1 MIRLIGVVGKVFV
14 LDLASDMEGTISLTG
29 GISKDVDENIC
40 TLEELKYIETSFK
53 TKRVSMSGGDISK
66 VVERIATLSSSSG
79 GGGGIDPAL
88 LGLKEDKSN
97 KTTTIS
103 GTGSNISYPTTSAVV
118 NYMSGTLTSFKT
130 SLELNTYAR
139 LADMTSRLSTKVD
152 KTQLIDYPT
161 TVEVDTK
168 INAID
173 LSSKA
178 DKLVEIP
185 RSALDIP
192 VSMGIPLYTLDTGGN
207 YILCEPDFW
216 VDIGNGMCIP
226 AYSKS
231 KLQRV

>member
-1 MIRLIGVVGKVFV
+1 MITITTGDGKFFFSDFV
-14 LDLASDMEGTISLTG
+14 NLFEEQSAEIDENALDLKELQYLLSAYNTRRIYT
-29 GISKDVDENIC
+29 N
-40 TLEELKYIETSFK
+40 EEDYVKI
-53 TKRVSMSGGDISK
+53 RD
-66 VVERIATLSSSSG
+66 RIALLSTSSSG
-79 GGGGIDPAL
+79 GGGDIDPAL

-139 LADMTSRLSTKVD
+139 LADMSSRLSTKVD

-168 INAID
+168 IAAID

-185 RSALDIP
+185 QSALDIP
-192 VSMGIPLYTLDTGGN
+192 VSMGIPLNTLDTGGN
-207 YILCEPDFW
+207 YILCEPDSW
-216 VDIGNGMCIP
+216 IDIGHGMCIP

-231 KLQRV
+231 KLQSV

>member
-1 MIRLIGVVGKVFV
+1 MITITTGDGKFFFSDFV
-14 LDLASDMEGTISLTG
+14 NLFEEQSAEIDENALDLKELQYLLSAYNTRRIYT
-29 GISKDVDENIC
+29 N
-40 TLEELKYIETSFK
+40 EEDYVKI
-53 TKRVSMSGGDISK
+53 RD
-66 VVERIATLSSSSG
+66 RIALLSTSSSG
-79 GGGGIDPAL
+79 GGGDIDPAL

-118 NYMSGTLTSFKT
+118 SYMNGTLTSFKT
-130 SLELNTYAR
+130 SLELNTYSK
-139 LADMTSRLSTKVD
+139 LSDLTSRLSTKVD
-152 KTQLIDYPT
+152 KTQLMNYPT
-161 TVEVDTK
+161 TVEVDAK
-168 INAID
+168 IAAID

-185 RSALDIP
+185 QSALDIP

-207 YILCEPDFW
+207 YILCEPDSW

-231 KLQRV
+231 KLQSV

>member
-1 MIRLIGVVGKVFV
+1 MITITTGDGKFFFSDFV
-14 LDLASDMEGTISLTG
+14 NLFEEQSAEIDENALDL
-29 GISKDVDENIC
+29 K
-40 TLEELKYIETSFK
+40 ELQYLLSAYN
-53 TKRVSMSGGDISK
+53 TKRIYINEEDYVK
-66 VVERIATLSSSSG
+66 VRDRIALLSASSSG
-79 GGGGIDPAL
+79 GGGDIDPAL

-130 SLELNTYAR
+130 SLELNTYAK
-139 LADMTSRLSTKVD
+139 LSDMISRLSTLVD
-152 KTQLIDYPT
+152 KAQLINYPT
-161 TVEVDTK
+161 VTEVDTK
-168 INAID
+168 IAAID

-185 RSALDIP
+185 QSDLDIP

-207 YILCEPDFW
+207 YILCEPDSW

-231 KLQRV
+231 KLQSV

>member
-1 MIRLIGVVGKVFV
+1 MITITTGDGKFFFSDFV
-14 LDLASDMEGTISLTG
+14 NLFEEQSAEIDENALDLKELQYLLSAYNTRRIYT
-29 GISKDVDENIC
+29 N
-40 TLEELKYIETSFK
+40 EEDYVKI
-53 TKRVSMSGGDISK
+53 RD
-66 VVERIATLSSSSG
+66 RIALLSTSSSG
-79 GGGGIDPAL
+79 GGGDIDPAL

-139 LADMTSRLSTKVD
+139 LEDMTSRLSTKVD
-152 KTQLIDYPT
+152 KTQLIAYPT
-161 TVEVDTK
+161 TIEVDTK

-185 RSALDIP
+185 QSALDIP
-192 VSMGIPLYTLDTGGN
+192 VSSGIPLYTLDTGGN

-231 KLQRV
+231 KLKSV

>member
-1 MIRLIGVVGKVFV
+1 MITITTGDGKFFFSDFV
-14 LDLASDMEGTISLTG
+14 NLFEEQSAEIDENALDL
-29 GISKDVDENIC
+29 K
-40 TLEELKYIETSFK
+40 ELQYLLSAYN
-53 TKRVSMSGGDISK
+53 TKRIYTNEEDYVKIRD
-66 VVERIATLSSSSG
+66 RIALLSTSSSG
-79 GGGGIDPAL
+79 GGGDIDPAL

-103 GTGSNISYPTTSAVV
+103 GAGSNISYPTTSAVV
-118 NYMSGTLTSFKT
+118 NYMNGTLTSFKT

-139 LADMTSRLSTKVD
+139 LADMSSWLSTKVD
-152 KTQLIDYPT
+152 KTQLMDYPT
-161 TVEVDTK
+161 TIEVDTK
-168 INAID
+168 IAAVD

-185 RSALDIP
+185 QSALDIP

-207 YILCEPDFW
+207 YILCEPDSW

-231 KLQRV
+231 KLQSV

>member
-1 MIRLIGVVGKVFV
+1 MITITTGDGKFFFSDFV
-14 LDLASDMEGTISLTG
+14 NLFEEQSAEIDENALDLKELQYLLSAYNTRRIYT
-29 GISKDVDENIC
+29 N
-40 TLEELKYIETSFK
+40 EEDYVKI
-53 TKRVSMSGGDISK
+53 RD
-66 VVERIATLSSSSG
+66 RIALLSTSSSG
-79 GGGGIDPAL
+79 GGGDIDPAL

-118 NYMSGTLTSFKT
+118 NYMNGTLTSFKT

-139 LADMTSRLSTKVD
+139 LADMSSRLSTKVD

-168 INAID
+168 IAAID

-185 RSALDIP
+185 QSALDIP

-207 YILCEPDFW
+207 YILCEPDSW

-231 KLQRV
+231 KLQSV

>member
-1 MIRLIGVVGKVFV
+1 MITITTGDGKFLFSDFVNLIEEQSAEIDENT
-14 LDLASDMEGTISLTG
+14 LDL
-29 GISKDVDENIC
+29 K
-40 TLEELKYIETSFK
+40 ELQYLLSAYN
-53 TKRVSMSGGDISK
+53 TKRIYINEEDHIK
-66 VVERIATLSSSSG
+66 IRDKITLLSTSSSG
-79 GGGGIDPAL
+79 GGGAIDPAL

-103 GTGSNISYPTTSAVV
+103 ETGSNISYPTTSAVV

-139 LADMTSRLSTKVD
+139 LSDLTSRLSTKVD
-152 KTQLIDYPT
+152 KTQLMNYPT
-161 TVEVDTK
+161 TIEVDTK
-168 INAID
+168 IAAVD

-185 RSALDIP
+185 QSALDIP

-207 YILCEPDFW
+207 YILCEPDSW
-216 VDIGNGMCIP
+216 IDIGNGMCIP

-231 KLQRV
+231 KLQSV

>member
-1 MIRLIGVVGKVFV
+1 MITITTVDGKFFFSDFV
-14 LDLASDMEGTISLTG
+14 NLFEEQSAEIDENALDLKELQYLLSAYNTRRIYT
-29 GISKDVDENIC
+29 N
-40 TLEELKYIETSFK
+40 EEDYVKI
-53 TKRVSMSGGDISK
+53 RD
-66 VVERIATLSSSSG
+66 RIALLSTSSSG
-79 GGGGIDPAL
+79 GGGDIDPAL

-139 LADMTSRLSTKVD
+139 LSDLTSRLSTKVD
-152 KTQLIDYPT
+152 KTQLMDYPT
-161 TVEVDTK
+161 TIEVDTK
-168 INAID
+168 IAAVD

-185 RSALDIP
+185 QSALDIP

-207 YILCEPDFW
+207 YILCEPDSW

-231 KLQRV
+231 KLQSV

>member
-1 MIRLIGVVGKVFV
+1 MITITTGDGKFFFSDFV
-14 LDLASDMEGTISLTG
+14 NLFEEQSAEIDENALDLKELQYLLSAYNTRRIYT
-29 GISKDVDENIC
+29 N
-40 TLEELKYIETSFK
+40 EEDYVKI
-53 TKRVSMSGGDISK
+53 RD
-66 VVERIATLSSSSG
+66 RIALLSTSSSG
-79 GGGGIDPAL
+79 GGGDIDPAL

-118 NYMSGTLTSFKT
+118 NYMNGTLTSFKT

-139 LADMTSRLSTKVD
+139 LADMSSRLSTKVD
-152 KTQLIDYPT
+152 KTQLMDYPT
-161 TVEVDTK
+161 TIEVDTK
-168 INAID
+168 IAAVD

-185 RSALDIP
+185 QSALDIP

-207 YILCEPDFW
+207 YILCEPDSW

-231 KLQRV
+231 KLQGV

>member
-1 MIRLIGVVGKVFV
+1 MITITTGDGKFFFSDFV
-14 LDLASDMEGTISLTG
+14 NLFEEQSAEIDENALDL
-29 GISKDVDENIC
+29 K
-40 TLEELKYIETSFK
+40 ELQYLLSAYN
-53 TKRVSMSGGDISK
+53 TKRIYINEEDYVK
-66 VVERIATLSSSSG
+66 VRDRIALLSTSSSG
-79 GGGGIDPAL
+79 GGGDIDPAL

-152 KTQLIDYPT
+152 KTQLIAYPT
-161 TVEVDTK
+161 TIEVDTK

-185 RSALDIP
+185 QSALDIP

-207 YILCEPDFW
+207 YILCEPDSW

-231 KLQRV
+231 KLQSV

>member
-1 MIRLIGVVGKVFV
+1 MIRLIGVEGKIFV

-118 NYMSGTLTSFKT
+118 NYMNGTLTSFKT

-139 LADMTSRLSTKVD
+139 LADMSSRLSTKVD

-231 KLQRV
+231 KLQSV

>member
-1 MIRLIGVVGKVFV
+1 MITITTGDGKFFFSDFV
-14 LDLASDMEGTISLTG
+14 NLFEEQSAEIDENALDL
-29 GISKDVDENIC
+29 K
-40 TLEELKYIETSFK
+40 ELQYLLSAYN
-53 TKRVSMSGGDISK
+53 TKRIYINEEDYVK
-66 VVERIATLSSSSG
+66 VRDGIALLSASSSG
-79 GGGGIDPAL
+79 GGGDIDPAL

-118 NYMSGTLTSFKT
+118 NYMNGTLTSFKT
-130 SLELNTYAR
+130 SLELNTYAK
-139 LADMTSRLSTKVD
+139 LSDMTSRLSTKVD
-152 KTQLIDYPT
+152 KAQLINYPT
-161 TVEVDTK
+161 TIEVDNK
-168 INAID
+168 IAAID

-185 RSALDIP
+185 QSALDIP

-207 YILCEPDFW
+207 YVLCEPDSW

-231 KLQRV
+231 KLQSV

>member
-1 MIRLIGVVGKVFV
+1 MITITTGDGKFFFSDFV
-14 LDLASDMEGTISLTG
+14 NLFEEQSAEIDENALDL
-29 GISKDVDENIC
+29 K
-40 TLEELKYIETSFK
+40 ELQYLLSAYN
-53 TKRVSMSGGDISK
+53 TKRIYINEEDYVKIRD
-66 VVERIATLSSSSG
+66 RIALLSASSSG
-79 GGGGIDPAL
+79 GGGDIDPAL

-130 SLELNTYAR
+130 SLELNTYAK

-152 KTQLIDYPT
+152 KTQLMNYPT
-161 TVEVDTK
+161 TIEVDTK
-168 INAID
+168 IAAVD

-185 RSALDIP
+185 QSALDIP

-207 YILCEPDFW
+207 YILCEPDSW

-231 KLQRV
+231 KLQGV

>member
-1 MIRLIGVVGKVFV
+1 MITITTGDGKFFFSDFV
-14 LDLASDMEGTISLTG
+14 NLFEEQSAEIDENALDLKELQYLLSAYNTRRIYT
-29 GISKDVDENIC
+29 N
-40 TLEELKYIETSFK
+40 EEDYVKI
-53 TKRVSMSGGDISK
+53 RD
-66 VVERIATLSSSSG
+66 RIALLSTSSSG
-79 GGGGIDPAL
+79 GGGDIDPAL

-139 LADMTSRLSTKVD
+139 LADMSSRLSTKVD
-152 KTQLIDYPT
+152 KTQLMDYPT
-161 TVEVDTK
+161 TIEVDTK
-168 INAID
+168 IAAVD

-185 RSALDIP
+185 QSALDIP

-207 YILCEPDFW
+207 YILCEPDSW

-226 AYSKS
+226 AYCKS
-231 KLQRV
+231 KLQSI

>member
-1 MIRLIGVVGKVFV
+1 MITITTGDGKFFFSDFV
-14 LDLASDMEGTISLTG
+14 NLFEEQSAEIDENALDLKELQYLLSAYNTRRIYT
-29 GISKDVDENIC
+29 N
-40 TLEELKYIETSFK
+40 EEDYVKI
-53 TKRVSMSGGDISK
+53 RD
-66 VVERIATLSSSSG
+66 RIALLSTSSSG
-79 GGGGIDPAL
+79 GGGDIDPAL

-168 INAID
+168 IAAVD

-185 RSALDIP
+185 QSALDIP

-207 YILCEPDFW
+207 YILCEPDSW

-231 KLQRV
+231 KLQSV

>member
-1 MIRLIGVVGKVFV
+1 MITITTGDGKFFFSDFV
-14 LDLASDMEGTISLTG
+14 NLFEEQSAEIDENALDLKELQYLLSAYNTRRIYT
-29 GISKDVDENIC
+29 N
-40 TLEELKYIETSFK
+40 EEDYVKI
-53 TKRVSMSGGDISK
+53 RD
-66 VVERIATLSSSSG
+66 RIALLSTSSSG
-79 GGGGIDPAL
+79 GGGDIDPAL

-118 NYMSGTLTSFKT
+118 NYMNGTLTSFKT

-139 LADMTSRLSTKVD
+139 LADMSSRLSTKVD
-152 KTQLIDYPT
+152 KTQLMDYPT
-161 TVEVDTK
+161 TIEVDTK
-168 INAID
+168 IAAVD

-185 RSALDIP
+185 QSALDIP

-207 YILCEPDFW
+207 YILCEPDSW

-231 KLQRV
+231 KLQSV

>member
-1 MIRLIGVVGKVFV
+1 MITITTGDGKFFFSDFV
-14 LDLASDMEGTISLTG
+14 NLFEEQSAEIDENALDLKELQYLLSAYNTRRIYT
-29 GISKDVDENIC
+29 N
-40 TLEELKYIETSFK
+40 EEDYVKI
-53 TKRVSMSGGDISK
+53 RD
-66 VVERIATLSSSSG
+66 RIALLSTSSSG
-79 GGGGIDPAL
+79 GGGDIDPAL

-139 LADMTSRLSTKVD
+139 LADMSSRLSTKVD
-152 KTQLIDYPT
+152 KTQLMDYPT
-161 TVEVDTK
+161 TIEVDTK
-168 INAID
+168 IAAVD

-185 RSALDIP
+185 QSALDIP

-207 YILCEPDFW
+207 YILCEPDSW

-231 KLQRV
+231 KLQGV

>member
-1 MIRLIGVVGKVFV
+1 MITITTGDGKFFFSDFV
-14 LDLASDMEGTISLTG
+14 NLFEEQSAEIDENALDL
-29 GISKDVDENIC
+29 K
-40 TLEELKYIETSFK
+40 ELQYLLSAYN
-53 TKRVSMSGGDISK
+53 TKRIYINEEDYVK
-66 VVERIATLSSSSG
+66 VRDRIALLSASSSG
-79 GGGGIDPAL
+79 GGGDIDPAL

-161 TVEVDTK
+161 TVEVDNK
-168 INAID
+168 IDAID

-185 RSALDIP
+185 QSDLDIP
-192 VSMGIPLYTLDTGGN
+192 ISMGIPLYTLDTGGN
-207 YILCEPDFW
+207 YVLCEPDSW

-231 KLQRV
+231 KLQGV

>member
-1 MIRLIGVVGKVFV
+1 MITITTGDGKFFFSDFV
-14 LDLASDMEGTISLTG
+14 NLFEEQSAEIDENALDL
-29 GISKDVDENIC
+29 K
-40 TLEELKYIETSFK
+40 ELQYLLSAYN
-53 TKRVSMSGGDISK
+53 TKRIYTNEEDYVKIRD
-66 VVERIATLSSSSG
+66 RIALLSTSSSG
-79 GGGGIDPAL
+79 GGGDIDPAL

-139 LADMTSRLSTKVD
+139 LADMSSRLSTKVD
-152 KTQLIDYPT
+152 KTQLMDYPT
-161 TVEVDTK
+161 TIEVDTK
-168 INAID
+168 IAAID

-185 RSALDIP
+185 QSALDIP

-207 YILCEPDFW
+207 YILCEPDSW

-231 KLQRV
+231 KLQSV

>member
-1 MIRLIGVVGKVFV
+1 MITITTGDGKFFFSDFV
-14 LDLASDMEGTISLTG
+14 NLFEEQSAEIDENALDL
-29 GISKDVDENIC
+29 K
-40 TLEELKYIETSFK
+40 ELQYLLSAYN
-53 TKRVSMSGGDISK
+53 TKRIYINEEDYVK
-66 VVERIATLSSSSG
+66 VRDRIALLSASSSG
-79 GGGGIDPAL
+79 GGGDIDPAL

-118 NYMSGTLTSFKT
+118 NYMNGTLTSFKT
-130 SLELNTYAR
+130 SLELNTYAK
-139 LADMTSRLSTKVD
+139 LSDMISRLSTKVD
-152 KTQLIDYPT
+152 KAQLINYPT
-161 TVEVDTK
+161 VTEVDTK
-168 INAID
+168 IAAID

-185 RSALDIP
+185 QSALDIP

-207 YILCEPDFW
+207 YVLCEPDSW

-231 KLQRV
+231 KLQSV

>member
-1 MIRLIGVVGKVFV
+1 MITITTGDGKFFFSDFV
-14 LDLASDMEGTISLTG
+14 NLFEEQSAEIDENALDL
-29 GISKDVDENIC
+29 K
-40 TLEELKYIETSFK
+40 ELQYLLSAYN
-53 TKRVSMSGGDISK
+53 TKRIYINEEDYVK
-66 VVERIATLSSSSG
+66 VRDRIALLSASSSG
-79 GGGGIDPAL
+79 GGGDIDPAL

-118 NYMSGTLTSFKT
+118 NYMNGTLTSFKT
-130 SLELNTYAR
+130 SLELNTYAK
-139 LADMTSRLSTKVD
+139 LSDMTSRLSTKVD
-152 KTQLIDYPT
+152 KAQLINYPT
-161 TVEVDTK
+161 VTEVDTK
-168 INAID
+168 IAAID

-185 RSALDIP
+185 QSALDIP

-207 YILCEPDFW
+207 YVLCEPDSW

-231 KLQRV
+231 KLQSV

>member
-1 MIRLIGVVGKVFV
+1 MITITTGDGKFFFSDFV
-14 LDLASDMEGTISLTG
+14 NLFEEQSAEIDENALDL
-29 GISKDVDENIC
+29 K
-40 TLEELKYIETSFK
+40 ELQYLLSAYN
-53 TKRVSMSGGDISK
+53 TKRIYINEEDYVK
-66 VVERIATLSSSSG
+66 VRDRIALLSASSSG
-79 GGGGIDPAL
+79 GGGDIDPAL

-139 LADMTSRLSTKVD
+139 LSDLTSRLSTKVD
-152 KTQLIDYPT
+152 KTQLMNYPT
-161 TVEVDTK
+161 TIEVDTK
-168 INAID
+168 IAAVD

-185 RSALDIP
+185 QSALDIP

-207 YILCEPDFW
+207 YILCEPDSW

-231 KLQRV
+231 KLQSV

>member
-1 MIRLIGVVGKVFV
+1 MITITTGDGKFFFSDFV
-14 LDLASDMEGTISLTG
+14 NLFEEQSAEIDENALDL
-29 GISKDVDENIC
+29 K
-40 TLEELKYIETSFK
+40 ELQYLLSAYN
-53 TKRVSMSGGDISK
+53 TKRIYTNEEDYVK
-66 VVERIATLSSSSG
+66 VRDRIALLSASSSG
-79 GGGGIDPAL
+79 GGGDIDPAL

-139 LADMTSRLSTKVD
+139 LSDLTSRLSTKVD
-152 KTQLIDYPT
+152 KTQLMNYPT
-161 TVEVDTK
+161 TIEVDTK
-168 INAID
+168 IAAVD

-185 RSALDIP
+185 QSDLDIP

-207 YILCEPDFW
+207 YVLCEPDSW

-231 KLQRV
+231 KLQSV

>member
-1 MIRLIGVVGKVFV
+1 MIRLIGVEGKIFV

-66 VVERIATLSSSSG
+66 VVERIAILSSSSG
-79 GGGGIDPAL
+79 GGGDIDPAL

-130 SLELNTYAR
+130 SLELNTYAK
-139 LADMTSRLSTKVD
+139 LSDMTSRLSTKVD
-152 KTQLIDYPT
+152 KTQLMNYPT
-161 TVEVDTK
+161 TIEVDNK
-168 INAID
+168 IAAID

-185 RSALDIP
+185 QSALDVPI
-192 VSMGIPLYTLDTGGN
+192 SMGIPLYTLDTGGN
-207 YILCEPDFW
+207 YILCEPDSW

-231 KLQRV
+231 KLQSV

>member
-1 MIRLIGVVGKVFV
+1 MITITTGDGKFFFSDFV
-14 LDLASDMEGTISLTG
+14 NLFEEQSAEIDENALDLKELQYLLSAYNTRRIYT
-29 GISKDVDENIC
+29 N
-40 TLEELKYIETSFK
+40 EEDYVKI
-53 TKRVSMSGGDISK
+53 RD
-66 VVERIATLSSSSG
+66 RIALLSTSSSG
-79 GGGGIDPAL
+79 GGGDIDPAL

-130 SLELNTYAR
+130 SLELNTYAK
-139 LADMTSRLSTKVD
+139 LSDMTSRLSTKVD
-152 KTQLIDYPT
+152 KTQLMNYPT
-161 TVEVDTK
+161 TVEVDNK
-168 INAID
+168 IAAID

-185 RSALDIP
+185 QSALDVP

-207 YILCEPDFW
+207 YILCEPDSW

-231 KLQRV
+231 KLQSV

>member
-1 MIRLIGVVGKVFV
+1 MITITTGNGKFFFSDFV
-14 LDLASDMEGTISLTG
+14 NLFEEQSAEIDENALDLKELQYLLSAYNTRRIYT
-29 GISKDVDENIC
+29 N
-40 TLEELKYIETSFK
+40 EEDYVKI
-53 TKRVSMSGGDISK
+53 RD
-66 VVERIATLSSSSG
+66 RIALLSTSSSG
-79 GGGGIDPAL
+79 GGGDINPAL

-118 NYMSGTLTSFKT
+118 NYMNGTLTSFKT

-139 LADMTSRLSTKVD
+139 LADMSSRLSTKVD
-152 KTQLIDYPT
+152 KTQLMDYPT
-161 TVEVDTK
+161 TIEVDNK
-168 INAID
+168 IAAID

-185 RSALDIP
+185 QSALDIP

-207 YILCEPDFW
+207 YILCEPDSW

-231 KLQRV
+231 KLQGV

>member
-1 MIRLIGVVGKVFV
+1 MIRLIGVEGKIFV

-53 TKRVSMSGGDISK
+53 TKRVSMSVGDFSK
-66 VVERIATLSSSSG
+66 VVERIAILSSSSG
-79 GGGGIDPAL
+79 GDIDPAL

-139 LADMTSRLSTKVD
+139 LSDLTSRLSTKVD
-152 KTQLIDYPT
+152 KTQLMNYPT
-161 TVEVDTK
+161 TIEVDTK
-168 INAID
+168 IAAVD

-185 RSALDIP
+185 QSALDIP

-207 YILCEPDFW
+207 YVLCEPDSW

-231 KLQRV
+231 KLQSV

>member
-1 MIRLIGVVGKVFV
+1 MITITTGDGKFFFSDFV
-14 LDLASDMEGTISLTG
+14 NLFEEQSAEIDENALDL
-29 GISKDVDENIC
+29 K
-40 TLEELKYIETSFK
+40 ELQYLLSAYN
-53 TKRVSMSGGDISK
+53 TKRIYINEEDYVK
-66 VVERIATLSSSSG
+66 VRDRIALLSTSSSG
-79 GGGGIDPAL
+79 GGGDIDPAL

-152 KTQLIDYPT
+152 KTQLMDYPT
-161 TVEVDTK
+161 TIEVDTK
-168 INAID
+168 IAAID

-185 RSALDIP
+185 QSDLDIP
-192 VSMGIPLYTLDTGGN
+192 ISMGIPLYTLDTGGN
-207 YILCEPDFW
+207 YVLCEPDSW
-216 VDIGNGMCIP
+216 VDLGNGMCIP
-226 AYSKS
+226 AYRKT
-231 KLQRV
+231 KLQGV

>member
-1 MIRLIGVVGKVFV
+1 MITITTGDGKFFFSDFV
-14 LDLASDMEGTISLTG
+14 NLFEEQSAEIDENALDLKELQYLLSAYNTRRIYT
-29 GISKDVDENIC
+29 N
-40 TLEELKYIETSFK
+40 EEDYVKI
-53 TKRVSMSGGDISK
+53 RD
-66 VVERIATLSSSSG
+66 RIALLSTSSSG
-79 GGGGIDPAL
+79 GGGDIDPAL

-118 NYMSGTLTSFKT
+118 NYMNGTLTSFKT

-139 LADMTSRLSTKVD
+139 LADMSSRLSTKVD
-152 KTQLIDYPT
+152 KTQLMDYPT
-161 TVEVDTK
+161 TIEVDNK
-168 INAID
+168 IAAID

-185 RSALDIP
+185 QSALDIP

-231 KLQRV
+231 KLQSV

>member
-1 MIRLIGVVGKVFV
+1 MITITTGDGKFFFSDFV
-14 LDLASDMEGTISLTG
+14 NLFEEQSAEIDENALDLKELQYLLSAYNTRRIYT
-29 GISKDVDENIC
+29 N
-40 TLEELKYIETSFK
+40 EEDYVKI
-53 TKRVSMSGGDISK
+53 RD
-66 VVERIATLSSSSG
+66 RIALLSTSSSG
-79 GGGGIDPAL
+79 GGGDIDPAL

-152 KTQLIDYPT
+152 KTQLMDYPT
-161 TVEVDTK
+161 TIEVDTK
-168 INAID
+168 IAAID

-185 RSALDIP
+185 QSALDVP

-207 YILCEPDFW
+207 YVLCEPDSW

-231 KLQRV
+231 KLQGV

>member
-1 MIRLIGVVGKVFV
+1 MITITTGDGKFFFSDFV
-14 LDLASDMEGTISLTG
+14 NLFEEQSAEIDENALDL
-29 GISKDVDENIC
+29 K
-40 TLEELKYIETSFK
+40 ELQYLLSAYN
-53 TKRVSMSGGDISK
+53 TKRIYINEEDYVK
-66 VVERIATLSSSSG
+66 VRDRVALLSTSSSG
-79 GGGGIDPAL
+79 GGGDIDPAL

-130 SLELNTYAR
+130 SLELNSYAK

-152 KTQLIDYPT
+152 KAQLISYPT
-161 TVEVDTK
+161 TIEVDNK
-168 INAID
+168 IAAID

-178 DKLVEIP
+178 DKLIEIP
-185 RSALDIP
+185 QSDLDIP
-192 VSMGIPLYTLDTGGN
+192 ISMGIPLYTLDTGGN
-207 YILCEPDFW
+207 YVLCEPDSW

-231 KLQRV
+231 KLQGV

>member
-1 MIRLIGVVGKVFV
+1 MDLKELQYLLSAYNTRRIYTNEEDYVKIR
-14 LDLASDMEGTISLTG
+14 D
-29 GISKDVDENIC
+29 
-40 TLEELKYIETSFK
+40 
-53 TKRVSMSGGDISK
+53 
-66 VVERIATLSSSSG
+66 RIALLSTSSSG
-79 GGGGIDPAL
+79 GGGDIDPAL

-118 NYMSGTLTSFKT
+118 NYMNGTLTSFKT
-130 SLELNTYAR
+130 SLELNTYSK
-139 LADMTSRLSTKVD
+139 LSDLTSRLSTKVD
-152 KTQLIDYPT
+152 KTQLMNYPT
-161 TVEVDTK
+161 TIEVDTK
-168 INAID
+168 IAAVD

-185 RSALDIP
+185 QSALDIP

-207 YILCEPDFW
+207 YILCEPDSW

-231 KLQRV
+231 KLQSV

>member
-1 MIRLIGVVGKVFV
+1 MITMTTGDGKFFFSDFV
-14 LDLASDMEGTISLTG
+14 NLFEEQSAEIDENALDL
-29 GISKDVDENIC
+29 K
-40 TLEELKYIETSFK
+40 ELQYLLSAYN
-53 TKRVSMSGGDISK
+53 TKRIYTNEEDYVKIRD
-66 VVERIATLSSSSG
+66 RIALLSTSSSG
-79 GGGGIDPAL
+79 GGGDIDPAL

-139 LADMTSRLSTKVD
+139 LSDMSSRLSTKVD
-152 KTQLIDYPT
+152 KTQLMDYPT
-161 TVEVDTK
+161 TIEVDTK
-168 INAID
+168 IAAID

-185 RSALDIP
+185 QSALDIP

-207 YILCEPDFW
+207 YILCEPDSW

-231 KLQRV
+231 KLQSV

>member
-1 MIRLIGVVGKVFV
+1 MITITTGDGKFFFSDFV
-14 LDLASDMEGTISLTG
+14 NLFEEQSAEIDENALDL
-29 GISKDVDENIC
+29 K
-40 TLEELKYIETSFK
+40 ELQYLLSAYN
-53 TKRVSMSGGDISK
+53 TKRIYINVEDYVK
-66 VVERIATLSSSSG
+66 VRDRIALLSASSSG
-79 GGGGIDPAL
+79 GGGDIDPAL

-152 KTQLIDYPT
+152 KTQLMNYPT
-161 TVEVDTK
+161 TIEVDTK
-168 INAID
+168 IAAID

-185 RSALDIP
+185 QSALDIP

-207 YILCEPDFW
+207 YILCEPDSW

-226 AYSKS
+226 AYRKS
-231 KLQRV
+231 KLQSV

>member
-1 MIRLIGVVGKVFV
+1 MITITTGDGKFFFSDFV
-14 LDLASDMEGTISLTG
+14 NLFEEQSAEIDENALDL
-29 GISKDVDENIC
+29 K
-40 TLEELKYIETSFK
+40 ELQYLLSAYN
-53 TKRVSMSGGDISK
+53 TKRIYTNEEDYVKIRD
-66 VVERIATLSSSSG
+66 RIALLSTSSSG
-79 GGGGIDPAL
+79 GGGDIDPAL

-130 SLELNTYAR
+130 SLELNTYAK

-152 KTQLIDYPT
+152 KAQLINYPT
-161 TVEVDTK
+161 VTEVDTK
-168 INAID
+168 IAAID

-178 DKLVEIP
+178 DKLKEISP
-185 RSALDIP
+185 SALDVP

-207 YILCEPDFW
+207 YILCEPDSW

-231 KLQRV
+231 KLQSI